1 MTAVTTRLGRRPR
14 DTRLLHDEFDPP
26 TRGIGLVG
34 KFAVFVA
41 LTVIAMVATEPML
54 LWGLL
59 VASLLLMLSTGLTA
73 KTLWGAVKPLSP
85 VILLLFVFSG
95 LFYDPS
101 TARTPFARTVIF
113 PLVHTDFISLT
124 VSVGGI
130 LVGVAFIAKLLLMMA
145 ASIYLIGTT
154 PMEQL
159 LAALQK
165 LRVPNAVGL
174 MMSTAVRF
182 IPTMTSEVST
192 IKDAQRARG
201 AGASAQKGAR
211 RQPVQGTLPLFV
223 PMIVSSMRRADT
235 MAMSMVSRGYGFAK
249 DRTVLTSLHVSRWD
263 YLVVGIVTLIVLAF
277 FVLRTQMG
285 LGAV

>member
-1 MTAVTTRLGRRPR
+1 MTAITSSLDGGSRLHSR
-14 DTRLLHDEFDPP
+14 HDEFDPP
-26 TRGIGLVG
+26 TRGVGLVG
-34 KFAVFVA
+34 KFAVFA
-41 LTVIAMVATEPML
+41 GLTAVAMVATEPML

-59 VASLLLMLSTGLTA
+59 TASLILMLSTGLHA
-73 KTLWGAVKPLSP
+73 KTLWAAVKPLSP

-95 LFYDPS
+95 LFYDPEA
-101 TARTPFARTVIF
+101 ARTPFARTVLL
-113 PLVHTDFISLT
+113 PLVQTDFIALT

-130 LVGVAFIAKLLLMMA
+130 LVGVAFIAKLLLMMS
-145 ASIYLIGTT
+145 ASIYMIGTT

-165 LRVPNAVGL
+165 MRVPNAIGL

-182 IPTMTSEVST
+182 IPTMTGEVAT

-249 DRTVLTSLHVSRWD
+249 ERTVLTSLHVSRWD
-263 YLVVGIVTLIVLAF
+263 YLVVGVMTLAVAAF
-277 FVLRTQMG
+277 FVLRSQIG
-285 LGAV
+285 LGSV